1 MSTFTTGAVVKVAS
15 GKHIFLLTISI
26 AVHWCPTTN
35 IFCGRRASNL
45 SLAGRHI
52 RANPP
57 ISRVIPLEQRMQH
70 PVANR
75 ASPRLAPS
83 SATYFH
89 FSILALYTELRF
101 LAAPTAPRQSSP
113 NRREMSTRQDSR
125 VDAAELL
132 LSAHRKRSWFV
143 WTRAASNSGV
153 YSDSKDY
160 YEQLSHLSLCILL
173 CCVFL
178 FDCSPPNKCTF
189 SWGEA
194 KQRYVVQSRRI
205 GRTGR

>member
-1 MSTFTTGAVVKVAS
+1 MNDETLLSDMIKSHRSMKKLSTFTTGAVVKVAS

-101 LAAPTAPRQSSP
+101 LAAPTAPARAHP
-113 NRREMSTRQDSR
+113 TGERCRHARILALMR
-125 VDAAELL
+125 
-132 LSAHRKRSWFV
+132 LSF
-143 WTRAASNSGV
+143 
-153 YSDSKDY
+153 
-160 YEQLSHLSLCILL
+160 C
-173 CCVFL
+173 
-178 FDCSPPNKCTF
+178 
-189 SWGEA
+189 
-194 KQRYVVQSRRI
+194 
-205 GRTGR
+205 